1 MGREGGDQSILGR
14 SHGSQGIQSG
24 GGGGKGGESQSPTE
38 YKGSNIE
45 N

>member
-1 MGREGGDQSILGR
+1 MGITWFPGDTER
-14 SHGSQGIQSG
+14 G
-24 GGGGKGGESQSPTE
+24 GGGERKGGESQSPTE

>member
-1 MGREGGDQSILGR
+1 MVPRGYRA
-14 SHGSQGIQSG
+14 

>member
-1 MGREGGDQSILGR
+1 MVPRGYRA
-14 SHGSQGIQSG
+14 G
-24 GGGGKGGESQSPTE
+24 GGGGGRGGESQSPTE

>member
-1 MGREGGDQSILGR
+1 MGITWFPGDTER
-14 SHGSQGIQSG
+14 
-24 GGGGKGGESQSPTE
+24 GGGKGGESQSPTE

>member
-1 MGREGGDQSILGR
+1 MVPRGYRA
-14 SHGSQGIQSG
+14 G
-24 GGGGKGGESQSPTE
+24 GGEGGKGGESQSPTE

>member
-1 MGREGGDQSILGR
+1 MGITWFPGDTER
-14 SHGSQGIQSG
+14 G
-24 GGGGKGGESQSPTE
+24 GGERKGGESQSPTE

>member
-1 MGREGGDQSILGR
+1 MVPRGYKA
-14 SHGSQGIQSG
+14 G
-24 GGGGKGGESQSPTE
+24 GGERGESQSPTE

>member
-1 MGREGGDQSILGR
+1 MVPRGYRA
-14 SHGSQGIQSG
+14 
-24 GGGGKGGESQSPTE
+24 GGGKGGESQSPTE

>member
-1 MGREGGDQSILGR
+1 MVPRGYRA
-14 SHGSQGIQSG
+14 G

>member
-1 MGREGGDQSILGR
+1 MGITWFPGDTER
-14 SHGSQGIQSG
+14 G
-24 GGGGKGGESQSPTE
+24 GGRKGGESQSPTE